1 MAWRP
6 PFKGAP
12 LVGVRRSFVRPVDVK
27 ELVNRLNEFNVK
39 SRVGVPRRGEG
50 VKEGV
55 LDR

>member
-6 PFKGAP
+6 PFERAP

-27 ELVNRLNEFNVK
+27 ELVNRLSEFNVK

-55 LDR
+55 LAR